1 MWTPPSPKLYSTCS
15 RLSRWS
21 TADWLQRITT
31 TSNLCT
37 SDWLTSCKRTYKLN
51 RYRIIYSNRLS
62 SVLLNVDSSMSR
74 SYIGPFGRIIPLED
88 GATPPVDKAITGLD
102 GRTATMSAYQLP
114 RPMPSKLQFGTD
126 TTLGFTDPLKYKTM
140 NSRKPGDPVLGQ
152 GDSLPSINS
161 MFKHDHSPNAS
172 SPLPPSN
179 YDSPRRLPSG
189 SPRRDI
195 LQEHHSYNARQH
207 ADPHPQPTQ
216 HVPSSHDVLYD
227 SRYSR
232 PNIAPYQN
240 NPYRHLE
247 AETNLPAGP
256 PDNARAAYQ
265 TPMTTPLST
274 SYPRY
279 HDSNDY
285 STASPAS
292 LPTQNS
298 QEFSR
303 PPKPVKKPIREEHV
317 PGEGMCYI
325 YDDGSY
331 VRKVIDGESVNA
343 QWGVTKA
350 GKPRKRLAV
359 ACLICRE
366 KKIKCEPG
374 VDKCTQCQKSG
385 RECIYHQA

>member
-1 MWTPPSPKLYSTCS
+1 
-15 RLSRWS
+15 
-21 TADWLQRITT
+21 
-31 TSNLCT
+31 
-37 SDWLTSCKRTYKLN
+37 
-51 RYRIIYSNRLS
+51 
-62 SVLLNVDSSMSR
+62 MSR

-88 GATPPVDKAITGLD
+88 GATPPVDKTITGLD

-114 RPMPSKLQFGTD
+114 RPIPSKLQFGTD

-140 NSRKPGDPVLGQ
+140 NARRTGDSVLAQ

-161 MFKHDHSPNAS
+161 MFKHDTSPAAS
-172 SPLPPSN
+172 SPRPPSS
-179 YDSPRRLPSG
+179 YDSPKRLPSG

-195 LQEHHSYNARQH
+195 PQEHSPYNARQPT
-207 ADPHPQPTQ
+207 DPILQPTR
-216 HVPSSHDVLYD
+216 HVPPSHDVSYD
-227 SRYSR
+227 PRYTR
-232 PNIAPYQN
+232 PNITPYQN
-240 NPYRHLE
+240 HSYRRLE
-247 AETNLPAGP
+247 SEVNLQAGP

-274 SYPRY
+274 AYPRY
-279 HDSNDY
+279 QDSNDY
-285 STASPAS
+285 GTASPAS

-303 PPKPVKKPIREEHV
+303 PPKPVRKPIREEHV

-325 YDDGSY
+325 YDDGSH

-359 ACLICRE
+359 ACLTCRE

-374 VDKCTQCQKSG
+374 EDKCTQCEKSG
-385 RECIYHQA
+385 RECSYHQA